1 MFASFCIL
9 VTISFDS
16 FRTAFL
22 GAVDIPAALEAIPK
36 PSLIDFLGVVFVD
49 LATLNVSLIVS
60 YINLASLVLSALS
73 KVSTTRSF

>member
-9 VTISFDS
+9 DTISFDS
-16 FRTAFL
+16 LRTGFF
-22 GAVDIPAALEAIPK
+22 GAVDVPAALEAIPK

-60 YINLASLVLSALS
+60 
-73 KVSTTRSF
+73 